1 MQATESASRLPRMI
15 GVKTATA
22 YVIANMIGTGIFMTS
37 GIVASQ
43 LPDSGWVIL
52 CWIIGGIIALAG
64 ALCYGELATRIP
76 QNGGEYLYL
85 SRLFH
90 PSVGFLSG
98 WTSLVVGFSAPIAAS
113 SVACVLYLMASM
125 GMESIAATGTTLLNV
140 QKGMAI
146 LLIVTFTGIHY
157 AGHRVGSFAQNILTG
172 AKVMLIVG
180 LAAAGLI
187 SGTGDG
193 SSISFGTSYTGEV
206 AWGTAILLV
215 MFAYSGWNA
224 SSYIAGELRNP
235 RFSIPVSLFTG
246 TIIVII
252 LYVAVN
258 LFIFRS
264 APYSEL
270 QGVLTIVEV
279 ATRKV
284 FGDWA
289 GDFLSVIV
297 GVGLLSSVSAF
308 IMIGPRVYS
317 AMAQNGQFL
326 RWVADVHPRFKV
338 PGKSLILQGVL
349 ASIMVAIG
357 TFEQLLV
364 YLGFA
369 LSIFPALAV
378 AGLFLARRRHI
389 GDDTAV
395 GTWGYP
401 ATPLLFLVSMVVLM
415 VVAFMNRPFESTC
428 AIITVALGIPV
439 YWLFVHEP
447 KRAID

>member
-1 MQATESASRLPRMI
+1 MDTGSTSRLPRMI

-22 YVIANMIGTGIFMTS
+22 YVIASMIGTGIFTTS
-37 GIVASQ
+37 GIIASQ

-90 PSVGFLSG
+90 PGVGFLSG
-98 WTSLVVGFSAPIAAS
+98 WTSLIVGFSAPIAAS
-113 SVACVLYLMASM
+113 SIACVFYLMASI
-125 GMESIAATGTTLLNV
+125 GMEPMFTEGTSRQIV

-146 LLIVTFTGIHY
+146 LMIATFTGIHY
-157 AGHRVGSFAQNILTG
+157 AGHRVGSFAQNFLTG
-172 AKVMLIVG
+172 AKVMLIIG
-180 LAAAGLI
+180 LGAAGVI
-187 SGTGDG
+187 SGAGDW
-193 SSISFGTSYTGEV
+193 SNISFGTSHAGEV

-235 RFSIPVSLFTG
+235 RFSIPVSLITG
-246 TIIVII
+246 TAIVIL

-258 LFIFRS
+258 LFVFRS

-270 QGVLTIVEV
+270 QGALTIVEV

-317 AMAQNGQFL
+317 AMARNGQFL

-378 AGLFLARRRHI
+378 TGLFLARRRHI

-395 GTWGYP
+395 GAWGYP
-401 ATPLLFLVSMVVLM
+401 VTPLLFLVSMVVLM

-447 KRAID
+447 KRAND